1 MDISPERS
9 LSENGGYDSSNEAHD
24 DDVNIQSLVEWL
36 NHALPHLNMPLDASE
51 EELRAYLID
60 GSVLCSILNK
70 FCPGLV
76 EMRGSSEPGPENI
89 RKFLAAMDELALP
102 RFVLADIQ
110 EGYMEPVLQCLVT
123 LKTHIEFNGGKESIR
138 EHLRRR
144 WNLPKMEFSEGIDN
158 LQVDTM
164 TYGENSSIYGE
175 ERQRDSFDN
184 KYGSASAALVHDVVH
199 NLSEMSQQK
208 QGSYA
213 DLSDSNI
220 LELMKSNGLDNTST
234 RTLFSLVNRILE
246 ESIERKNGHVH
257 HMAHIVK
264 KVVQVIEQRVSTLA
278 VNLKDQNNLYK
289 VRLGKCQSRIK
300 VLETLAAGTTEEI
313 RVLLSQLQQIK
324 IEKTKIE
331 EKKKLEE
338 QELLRTK
345 QEKIHSDIENS
356 TLKHELEIAK
366 TTHEEH
372 YLLLQVQAEE
382 TKVELEKK
390 LKELECFLAES
401 KKRVKELE
409 SFSESKSQRWK
420 SKEGSYRSFIDYQS
434 RALKELRAAADSVKH
449 EILKAKRSY
458 AEEFNFLGVKLKGL
472 ADAAANYHSVLAEN
486 RRLYN
491 EVQDLKGNIR
501 VYCRIRPFLPGQSKK
516 RTTVEYIGENGELV
530 ISNPSKQ
537 GKDSHRLFKLN
548 KVFGPAATQEEV
560 FLDTQ
565 PLIRSVL
572 DGYNVC
578 IFAYGQTGSGK
589 TYTMSGP
596 TMTSQEDWGVNYRA
610 LHDLFQISQNR
621 KSSISYEVG
630 VQMVEIYNEQVRDLL
645 SSDGPHRRLGIWS
658 TTQPNG
664 LAVPDA
670 SMHAVTS
677 TADVLELMRIG
688 LMNRAVGATA
698 LNERSSR
705 SHSVLTIHVYGMDLE
720 TGAVLRGNLHLVD
733 LAGSERVDRSEATG
747 ERLREAQHINKSLS
761 ALGDVIFSLA
771 QKSQHVPYRNSKLTQ
786 VLQSS
791 LGGQAKT
798 LMFVQL
804 NPDVDSY
811 SETISTLKFAERVS
825 GVELGAAKSNKEGRN
840 IRELME
846 QVGLLK
852 ETISRKD
859 DEIERLQHL
868 QASGNG
874 VKCDMNSRRYDS
886 SPPRRHSIGTALHNQ
901 RLSGGKGSGLFEK
914 ASSETD
920 NCSGN
925 SERHSEAGSVKSMD
939 DFKDLKTLLPQ
950 SKSMDDL
957 SVKKEFVSQP
967 KFVGPGVDQNDKE
980 DLDLLGF
987 GDADSDERLS
997 DISDGCLSRAET
1009 EGSLGSAVEFTLF
1022 PESKPSE
1029 VAKPAGKAENKRLTF
1044 SSGLPKPSQRPA
1056 QTRLPRLSLAK
1067 SSASKASSS
1076 MSESRKPPASAFSA
1090 TKTVKRWH

>member
-158 LQVDTM
+158 SQVDTM

-199 NLSEMSQQK
+199 NLSEMFQQK

-645 SSDGPHRRLGIWS
+645 S
-658 TTQPNG
+658 N
-664 LAVPDA
+664 
-670 SMHAVTS
+670 
-677 TADVLELMRIG
+677 VLELMRIG

-874 VKCDMNSRRYDS
+874 VKCDMNSRGYDS
-886 SPPRRHSIGTALHNQ
+886 SSPRRHSIGTALHNQ

-925 SERHSEAGSVKSMD
+925 SERHSGAGSVKSMD

-957 SVKKEFVSQP
+957 SVKKEFFSQP

-1029 VAKPAGKAENKRLTF
+1029 VAKPAGKAENKRLTY